1 LQKYGLKKRFLVSV
15 LSLLRAVG
23 NGFEDVGDS
32 DFGRGVEIG
41 DGAGQFYDFVIAPG
55 GEVEG
60 FG

>member
-1 LQKYGLKKRFLVSV
+1 M
-15 LSLLRAVG
+15 SLLRAVG

-41 DGAGQFYDFVIAPG
+41 DGAGQFYYFVIAPG